1 MNQDIK
7 WWTLVCIP
15 FVLLFSIGLIL
26 STEIFFIFKIVLIVI
41 VCAIISI
48 TKRVMLD
55 DNLQSQLPLMFYWAT
70 MAFFYVSWAV
80 YIAPVAPTLMSF
92 LFGVLNFVLF
102 ICFIVLLKGEFE
114 ALLNLKFSFLKL
126 VKFSRRPRNFKI
138 NTK

>member
-15 FVLLFSIGLIL
+15 FLLLFTIGLIL

-41 VCAIISI
+41 VCVFISI

-70 MAFFYVSWAV
+70 MAFFYVSWGV
-80 YIAPVAPTLMSF
+80 YLVPVVPTVMSF
-92 LFGVLNFVLF
+92 LFGAMNFVLF
-102 ICFIVLLKGEFE
+102 ICFIVLLRGE
-114 ALLNLKFSFLKL
+114 LDKL
-126 VKFSRRPRNFKI
+126 GEIVWGWGWI
-138 NTK
+138 EV